1 MKEYKSQSKRLV
13 RIFRKSRDNWKE
25 TALSRH
31 KKLRALEI
39 KIRDLTAS
47 RENWKQRAMKAEKEL
62 KLLGKKVAEGEKK
75 GKNFQNQS

>member
-13 RIFRKSRDNWKE
+13 RLFKKSRDNWKE
-25 TALSRH
+25 IALQRH

-47 RENWKQRAMKAEKEL
+47 RENWKQRAMTAEKEL
-62 KLLGKKVAEGEKK
+62 RLLRKEITEGEKK
-75 GKNFQNQS
+75 GKNFQKQ